1 MKRMRTKIF
10 FMSAAV
16 LLMAVIQLSGQEKQ
30 WTLTECIN
38 YALDENIQVRK
49 ADVSVS
55 VGEIIYSRRK
65 TTAGPVSMPL
75 WERAWDGGR
84 LLTPTVRHHLMAHR
98 APVRQSAVA

>member
-49 ADVSVS
+49 ADV
-55 VGEIIYSRRK
+55 
-65 TTAGPVSMPL
+65 
-75 WERAWDGGR
+75 
-84 LLTPTVRHHLMAHR
+84 
-98 APVRQSAVA
+98 